1 MEVWIGLLIPFACT
15 TLGAAAVFLFKE
27 KVSETMICCFLAL
40 AGGIMVAASFFSL
53 ISPALEAAEKLG
65 YIPWIPV
72 CISFMLGGLF
82 LLIVDRVVPH
92 FHPQSNVTEGVHSH
106 LKKTTMLILAV
117 TLHNVPE
124 GLAVGLLYGM
134 ALQSGDAMIMA
145 SAFALALGIG
155 IQNIPEGAAVAL
167 PLKREGVSN
176 KKSFVYGML
185 SGAVEPVCAFMAVV
199 FVSFFDPLMPW
210 LLSFAAGA
218 MVYVVVEELIPE
230 AHMEEHA
237 NLASMVFMLGF
248 TIMMLLDVALG

>member
-1 MEVWIGLLIPFACT
+1 MEICIGILIPFACT
-15 TLGAAAVFLFKE
+15 TIGAAAVFLFRE

-53 ISPALEAAEKLG
+53 IVPALEAAEKHG

-82 LLIVDRVVPH
+82 LLSVDKVVPH
-92 FHPQSNVTEGVHSH
+92 FHPQSNVTEGLHSR
-106 LKKTTMLILAV
+106 LKKTTMLIFAV
-117 TLHNVPE
+117 TLHNIPE
-124 GLAVGLLYGM
+124 GMAVGLMYGM
-134 ALQSGDAMIMA
+134 ALLSQDPAIMA
-145 SAFALALGIG
+145 SALALAIGIG

-167 PLKREGVSN
+167 PLKKEGTSN
-176 KKSFVYGML
+176 ARSFFYGML
-185 SGAVEPVCAFMAVV
+185 SGAVEPVFALLALLC
-199 FVSFFDPLMPW
+199 VSFVDPLMPW
-210 LLSFAAGA
+210 LLAFAAGA